1 MEQKVKMDQTVK
13 IELTVNQIN
22 TVLAALAKQPLEV
35 VLDTFIEIRTQ
46 AESQVKTEE
55 SIADNNQL

>member
-1 MEQKVKMDQTVK
+1 MDQKVK

-22 TVLAALAKQPLEV
+22 TVLAALAKQPLEA

-46 AESQVKTEE
+46 AEPQVKTDEPLV
-55 SIADNNQL
+55 AN

>member
-1 MEQKVKMDQTVK
+1 MEQKVK

-55 SIADNNQL
+55 PLVDNNQL

>member
-1 MEQKVKMDQTVK
+1 MEQKVK
-13 IELTVNQIN
+13 IELTVTQIN

-35 VLDTFIEIRTQ
+35 VLDTFTEIRNQ

-55 SIADNNQL
+55 PLVDNNQL

>member
-1 MEQKVKMDQTVK
+1 MEQKVKMDQKVK

-35 VLDTFIEIRTQ
+35 VLDTFSEVRTQ
-46 AESQVKTEE
+46 AESQVETEE
-55 SIADNNQL
+55 TIVDNNQ